1 MKKQLMVFF
10 TLMLV
15 GMLVLAACGGE
26 EEPTPAPTEAPAEQ
40 PTEAPTEEPVE
51 EVAEETTEE
60 EVMEE
65 KTIVDVAV
73 ENGSFTTLVAAVQAA
88 GLAETLSGEGPF
100 TVFAPTDDAFDALP
114 EGTVESLL
122 EDPEGALTDIL
133 LYHVVEGAVPAETV
147 VTLDSVTT
155 VQGEDV
161 AIEVVDGQVVL
172 NESATVI
179 ITDVEASNG
188 VIHVIDAVIL
198 PPSVASAA
206 AETTEP
212 ELSLTIWADDTRAP
226 ILAALAEDFEAT
238 YGVGLNVEQVMDIP
252 DQLPIAAPAGEG
264 PDIFAWGHDRL
275 GGWVESGLIAPLDLG
290 AKGEEFVQV
299 GIDAFT
305 LGGEL
310 YGMPYAVE
318 NMALF
323 RNADLVPDAPETWD
337 DLLAVGQ
344 ALQESGDVTYAF
356 ALEDN
361 GYKTYPVMTSFGGYV
376 FGRSEDGTWM
386 PEDLG
391 VDSEGMIA
399 AGDWIAENVAA
410 GLISPNA
417 NDADSAQTLFAE
429 GETPFLMTGPWA
441 LSQFRESDINY
452 AISPFPSDGQ
462 PFAGVQGFMINAF
475 SPNVLLAQAFLT
487 EFVATDEI
495 MTELYVTGDRPSA
508 YAPVLA
514 TTEDADLEA
523 FGEAGANA
531 ALMPAIPEM
540 GAVWGSW
547 NDAVILVITGE
558 DTPESAFTTAA
569 AQIREVVGGAMAG
582 MVNVPGSYQA
592 AAGCDGDWDP
602 ACEVTAL
609 VEGDDGLFTGSH
621 ELPAGD
627 YEGKVALDG
636 AWTVNYGVDGVPD
649 GDNYT
654 FSLAADGTVSFSYDP
669 ATNILTIT
677 IE

>member
-1 MKKQLMVFF
+1 MKKQLMIFI

-26 EEPTPAPTEAPAEQ
+26 EEPTAVPATEAPAEQ
-40 PTEAPTEEPVE
+40 PTEAPTEVPT
-51 EVAEETTEE
+51 EVPTEE
-60 EVMEE
+60 PMEE
-65 KTIVDVAV
+65 PT
-73 ENGSFTTLVAAVQAA
+73 EEPMEEPT
-88 GLAETLSGEGPF
+88 AE
-100 TVFAPTDDAFDALP
+100 P
-114 EGTVESLL
+114 E
-122 EDPEGALTDIL
+122 PE
-133 LYHVVEGAVPAETV
+133 AE
-147 VTLDSVTT
+147 
-155 VQGEDV
+155 
-161 AIEVVDGQVVL
+161 
-172 NESATVI
+172 
-179 ITDVEASNG
+179 
-188 VIHVIDAVIL
+188 
-198 PPSVASAA
+198 
-206 AETTEP
+206 TEP

-226 ILAALAEDFEAT
+226 ILAALAEGFEEA
-238 YGVGLNVEQVMDIP
+238 YGVGLNVEQVMDIN

-264 PDIFAWGHDRL
+264 PDIFIGPHDRL
-275 GGWVESGLIAPLDLG
+275 GGWVDSGLIAPMDLG
-290 AKGEEFVQV
+290 AKAGDFVQV
-299 GIDAFT
+299 GVDAFT

-323 RNADLVPDAPETWD
+323 RNADMVPDAPETWD
-337 DLLAVGQ
+337 DLLAAGG

-361 GYKTYPVMTSFGGYV
+361 GYKAYPVMTSFGGYV
-376 FGRSEDGTWM
+376 FGRTEDGTWV

-391 VDSEGMIA
+391 IDSEGMIA

-417 NDADSAQTLFAE
+417 NDGDTAQTLFAS

-441 LSQFRESDINY
+441 LSQFRESDLNY

-475 SPNVLLAQAFLT
+475 SPNALLAQAFLT
-487 EFVATDEI
+487 EFVATDEV
-495 MTELYVTGDRPSA
+495 MKELYVTGDRPSA

-514 TTEDADLEA
+514 ATDDPDLLA
-523 FGEAGANA
+523 FGDAGANA

-547 NDAVILVITGE
+547 NDAVILTVTGE

-569 AQIREVVGGAMAG
+569 AQIREVLGGAMAG

-592 AAGCDGDWDP
+592 AAGCAGDWDP

-609 VEGDDGLFTGSH
+609 TEGDDGLFTATH
-621 ELPAGD
+621 ALPAGD

-649 GDNYT
+649 GDNYL
-654 FSLAADGTVSFSYDP
+654 FSLAADGNVSFSYDP
-669 ATNILTIT
+669 ATNVLTIT